1 MTTALAQVLI
11 SAVELFE
18 LEGLRFRLKLRAL
31 FQSLVFVL
39 VAGGLLLTGTVWMTW
54 AAFTAL
60 SLALSP
66 ALAAFIMGC
75 FSLISAG
82 VFLWL
87 SRKP

>member
-1 MTTALAQVLI
+1 MTVALAQMLI
-11 SAVELFE
+11 NAVELFE
-18 LEGLRFRLKLRAL
+18 LEGLRFRQQLQTLL
-31 FQSLVFVL
+31 QSLVFVL
-39 VAGGLLLTGTVWMTW
+39 VAGGLLLTGSVWMTW

-66 ALAAFIMGC
+66 ALAAFIIGC
-75 FSLISAG
+75 FSLLAAG